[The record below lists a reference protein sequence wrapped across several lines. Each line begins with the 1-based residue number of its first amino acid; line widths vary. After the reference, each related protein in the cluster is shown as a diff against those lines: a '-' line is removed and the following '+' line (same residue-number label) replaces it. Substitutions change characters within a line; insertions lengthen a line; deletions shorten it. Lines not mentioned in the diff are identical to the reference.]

1 MNAHDDKVFETMIYT
16 NVFFIVLESLL
27 QFSDTFFICY
37 SMHVQL
43 SMPDVSSFH
52 QCHPCAC

>member
-27 QFSDTFFICY
+27 QFSDTFLICY
-37 SMHVQL
+37 PMHVQL
-43 SMPDVSSFH
+43 SKLDVSSFH